1 VIAVL
6 GRLAAER
13 ARGLAVL
20 VGLSLLR
27 LLTDGGLR
35 PAVAT
40 ELYLLAVT
48 GVVLSWCLRALAAT
62 EARQRLRLSVY
73 ARQRLLGRPARLTA
87 LEESMPYWTGSAG
100 LRHYRLRPEV
110 RTVAAERLTR
120 LGIDLRTDP
129 RAEAALGR
137 TVWDLV
143 RLGVPPPTDEHGPG
157 MTPSQVEELIAK
169 LEALERLDFA
179 VPPLSGDQQ

>member
-1 VIAVL
+1 MIAVL
-6 GRLAAER
+6 RRLAAER
-13 ARGLAVL
+13 AGGLAIL

-35 PAVAT
+35 PSVAT

-48 GVVLSWCLRALAAT
+48 GVVLSWCVRVLVAT
-62 EARQRLRLSVY
+62 EAWERLRPSVY
-73 ARQRLLGRPARLTA
+73 GRRRLPDRPARLAA
-87 LEESMPYWTGSAG
+87 LEESVPYWTRSAG

-120 LGIDLRTDP
+120 LGIDLRNDP

-137 TVWDLV
+137 TVWELV
-143 RLGVPPPTDEHGPG
+143 RLDVPPPADEHGPG
-157 MTPSQVEELIAK
+157 MSPAQVEELIAK
-169 LEALERLDFA
+169 LEALERPDLP
-179 VPPLSGDQQ
+179 VPAQSGDQQ